1 MSVTVRAPAKVN
13 LSLLVG
19 AVREDGYHALDTVYQ
34 AISLYDDVRV
44 TEATE
49 WSLTLTPL
57 GGVDVS
63 EVPLDG
69 TNLALRAG
77 TALLDLHGLDRA
89 AHVEIGK
96 GIPVAGGLAG
106 GSADA
111 AATLVALDR
120 LWDLGT
126 SDEDLLAL
134 AARLGS
140 DVPFSLVGGSAH
152 GTGRGELVEPLDDRG
167 SWWWLVVPSTD
178 GLSTPAVYAELDRL
192 RAVDGPGPDA
202 APDTAPDA
210 GSAAAALVAGDVA
223 ALAGALRNDL
233 QAAAVS
239 LRPDLAGRLEQ
250 LLEHGCRA
258 ALLSGSGPTV
268 LGLVH
273 DQDEALEARTALL
286 ASGLPVV
293 HVATAPVAG
302 VHVVEYV

>member
-19 AVREDGYHALDTVYQ
+19 PAREDGYHALDTVYQ

-44 TEATE
+44 TEATG
-49 WSLTLTPL
+49 WSVGVQAL

-63 EVPLDG
+63 AVPLDD

-77 TALLDLHGLDRA
+77 RALLDAHGLDLA
-89 AHVEIGK
+89 AHVEVSK

-126 SDEDLLAL
+126 SDEELLAL
-134 AARLGS
+134 AAGLGS
-140 DVPFSLVGGSAH
+140 DVPFALVGGSAH

-167 SWWWLVVPSTD
+167 SWWWLVVPSTE

-192 RAVDGPGPDA
+192 RAADA
-202 APDTAPDA
+202 APGPAAGGAAGTAV
-210 GSAAAALVAGDVA
+210 AALEAGDVT
-223 ALAGALRNDL
+223 ALGAALRNDL
-233 QAAAVS
+233 QAAAVG
-239 LRPDLAGRLEQ
+239 LRPELAGRLE
-250 LLEHGCRA
+250 LLTEHGCAA
-258 ALLSGSGPTV
+258 ALVSGSGPTV

-273 DQDEALEARTALL
+273 GQDDALEVRAALL
-286 ASGLPVV
+286 AAGLPVV
-293 HVATAPVAG
+293 HVATGPVAG